1 MDVAD
6 GCVLGE
12 KTLEAEELE
21 ASADVLEP
29 RTVRIPATT
38 VSQEGEV
45 IDAASFV
52 PRTPFLSARTFFS
65 SKTKRATD
73 AVGPFQPSTLC
84 TGDCFIPRHRLGL
97 RGMTFKTQRKL
108 SVSPSK
114 KVREVG
120 APYKESHSKRFRD
133 RVMDARECL
142 SNDDRVLLLARERND
157 CKAELRE
164 KSEQIK
170 KLEVALRA
178 MRAQLAMDAVKPGS
192 SVAEQENSIS
202 DLRVTRLVNENNDLE
217 KNLREARAQI
227 SAWKRDARVSHLQE
241 LKLELAVYQS
251 EVTRLYSMLQR
262 GRKRDLRKSCV
273 ESRLCEALDAVKQKD
288 DIIRELRDKLSEN
301 AAALS
306 RSLEDAMR
314 FQSTAEQLQEENG
327 ALCKELKVLRKV
339 SIELTNN
346 REELERTRADLRET
360 RQELH
365 EYKRL
370 MGRVGSPAEIFTIIK
385 ERDALLNM
393 LKEQNAREEAQR
405 REFTRQLEE
414 ARENMEKC
422 IQKSLQE
429 ERALAKDK
437 EAQLR
442 HTCRI
447 WKEQYE
453 RLALDSAT
461 GRGLQEKE
469 MQTQKERQEE
479 RQKELR
485 LILSKVPLQLN
496 EQCQSKEVQIIN
508 RLESQSVKSPVAP
521 IQTPS
526 HTGVTS
532 KSSVSISNLPTFKGS
547 HGGGGINNDRAYLA
561 ENVQQHEID
570 HSSIKKEEGH
580 ESCLSS
586 QHGDSENDN
595 HSNSSRL
602 ARGFQQPPAA
612 AAVATADT
620 IEEDEVFI
628 MPTKGSP
635 KRSESENVVE
645 GIGSNGSGDLLEA
658 PHIPVANGSSV
669 EMKLTNS
676 LTRNAS
682 PIADVASM
690 SFSKADKSL
699 ENPLQIS
706 LKVPPSPPAA
716 VPALPASDSSTSAA
730 HLDSILSDVPGDS
743 AGEYFKPK
751 SRYPEE
757 DLWETV
763 SPVEEDESFTVHHV
777 QL

>member
-12 KTLEAEELE
+12 KSLEAEELE

-52 PRTPFLSARTFFS
+52 PRTPFLSARTFLS
-65 SKTKRATD
+65 SKAKRATD
-73 AVGPFQPSTLC
+73 AVDPFQPNTLP
-84 TGDCFIPRHRLGL
+84 TGDYFIPRRRLGL
-97 RGMTFKTQRKL
+97 RGMTFKTQCKL

-114 KVREVG
+114 KAREVG

-142 SNDDRVLLLARERND
+142 SNDDRVLLLVRERND

-164 KSEQIK
+164 KCEQIK

-178 MRAQLAMDAVKPGS
+178 VRAQPARDATKPGS
-192 SVAEQENSIS
+192 SVAEQGNSIN
-202 DLRVTRLVNENNDLE
+202 DLRVTRLVSENNDLE

-227 SAWKRDARVSHLQE
+227 STWKRDARVSHLQE

-251 EVTRLYSMLQR
+251 EVARLYSVLQG
-262 GRKRDLRKSCV
+262 GRERDLRKSCV
-273 ESRLCEALDAVKQKD
+273 ESRLREALDAVKRKG
-288 DIIRELRDKLSEN
+288 DIIRELREKLSEN

-314 FQSTAEQLQEENG
+314 SQSTAEQLQEENG
-327 ALCKELKVLRKV
+327 ALCKELQVLRKV
-339 SIELTNN
+339 SIELTHN
-346 REELERTRADLRET
+346 REELERTRDDLRET
-360 RQELH
+360 GKELH

-370 MGRVGSPAEIFTIIK
+370 MGRLGSPAEIFTIIK
-385 ERDALLNM
+385 ERDAILNM

-405 REFTRQLEE
+405 REFTRQLGE
-414 ARENMEKC
+414 ARQNMEKC
-422 IQKSLQE
+422 IQKALQE

-442 HTCRI
+442 HTCRM

-453 RLALDSAT
+453 RLVLDSAT
-461 GRGLQEKE
+461 GRELQEKQ

-479 RQKELR
+479 RQQEQR
-485 LILSKVPLQLN
+485 LILSKVPLQSN
-496 EQCQSKEVQIIN
+496 EQSQPKEVQMRN
-508 RLESQSVKSPVAP
+508 RLESQSVKLPVVP
-521 IQTPS
+521 LQTPS
-526 HTGVTS
+526 HAGVTS
-532 KSSVSISNLPTFKGS
+532 KTSLSISNLPTFKESHCGS
-547 HGGGGINNDRAYLA
+547 GINNDRAFLA
-561 ENVQQHEID
+561 ENVQQDEID
-570 HSSIKKEEGH
+570 RSSIKKEEGH
-580 ESCLSS
+580 ESCLSGH
-586 QHGDSENDN
+586 HGHSADEN
-595 HSNSSRL
+595 HSNSSGL
-602 ARGFQQPPAA
+602 ACVFQQPSATAA
-612 AAVATADT
+612 AADT
-620 IEEDEVFI
+620 IEEEEVFT
-628 MPTKGSP
+628 MPAKGSP
-635 KRSESENVVE
+635 KRSETENVVA
-645 GIGSNGSGDLLEA
+645 GIGSNGIGDLLEV
-658 PHIPVANGSSV
+658 PHIPLANGCSV
-669 EMKLTNS
+669 EMTSANS

-690 SFSKADKSL
+690 PFSKLDKNSEDSL
-699 ENPLQIS
+699 PIS

-716 VPALPASDSSTSAA
+716 VPALPAGDSSTSAV
-730 HLDSILSDVPGDS
+730 HLASSVSDVPGDS

-751 SRYPEE
+751 SRYQEE

-777 QL
+777 EL